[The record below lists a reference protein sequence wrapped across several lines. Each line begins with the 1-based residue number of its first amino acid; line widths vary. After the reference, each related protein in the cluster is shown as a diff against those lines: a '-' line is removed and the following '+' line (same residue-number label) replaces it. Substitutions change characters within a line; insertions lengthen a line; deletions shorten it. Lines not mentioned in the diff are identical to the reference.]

1 MSRRRCPCVCLLLAL
16 LALPLACTGGQE
28 PRRLLARID
37 GVGLFTDEFRRQW
50 VPNRLDADDLGVPPS
65 QTLTLE
71 KRALLS
77 DLIGRRLLRAEA
89 ERVGVVV
96 GSDEVEAA
104 LQRAIHGWSE
114 GLVVELRRRDLTL
127 LELKNELRDML
138 VVRRYLRD
146 QVLARVA
153 VTDAEIEAYAA
164 QHPEALQL
172 PETVHLRQIVV
183 ASEDRAK
190 ALRRELGAKL
200 SFEDAA
206 LKNSLGPAARIGGD
220 LGLVR
225 RGSLPQQFEDVC
237 FALSPGQVSEP
248 LPSAYGVH
256 LFKMLDRQ
264 PPRLQSL
271 TEVRATLELHL
282 RREREREATGAKLR
296 ELWDSHR
303 VEIKE
308 DRLALVL

>member
-1 MSRRRCPCVCLLLAL
+1 MSGRRCPYVWRALSLLLL
-16 LALPLACTGGQE
+16 QLACSGGQE

-37 GVGLFTDEFRRQW
+37 GVGLYTDEFRRQW
-50 VPNRLDADDLGVPPS
+50 VRNRLDADELGVPPS

-89 ERVGVVV
+89 ERLGVVV
-96 GSDEVEAA
+96 NSDEVEAA
-104 LQRAIHGWSE
+104 LQRAIHGWRE
-114 GLVVELRRRDLTL
+114 GLAVELRRRDLTL
-127 LELKNELRDML
+127 LELKNELRDLL

-172 PETVHLRQIVV
+172 PERVHLRQIVV
-183 ASEDRAK
+183 ANPERAL
-190 ALRRELGAKL
+190 ALRRELGPKL

-206 LKNSLGPAARIGGD
+206 LKHSLAPAARVGGD
-220 LGLVR
+220 LGLVA
-225 RGSLPQQFEDVC
+225 RGSLPQQLEDVC
-237 FALSPGQVSEP
+237 FALSPGQVSAP
-248 LPSAYGVH
+248 VPSTYGVH
-256 LFKMLDRQ
+256 LFKMLERQ
-264 PPRLQSL
+264 PQRQQSL
-271 TEVRATLELHL
+271 AEARATLELHL
-282 RREREREATGAKLR
+282 RREREREATGVKLR
-296 ELWDSHR
+296 ELWDSHS
-303 VEIKE
+303 VDIKE